1 MNISSVNNRIGPTTV
16 SQTKSKQRST
26 HEQVIHK
33 HAQHLSKEKRDSI
46 IETVRNLQSSGESVE
61 EIQYVVDHFFEDNGI
76 IPPSQLVNV
85 RSIRDKGIISKIDA
99 KNLNRILDR
108 VSEMKMEEKSIDEI
122 KEEIES
128 LLKRLGVKITSNTS
142 VFIDILT

>member
-1 MNISSVNNRIGPTTV
+1 M
-16 SQTKSKQRST
+16 
-26 HEQVIHK
+26 
-33 HAQHLSKEKRDSI
+33 
-46 IETVRNLQSSGESVE
+46 
-61 EIQYVVDHFFEDNGI
+61 
-76 IPPSQLVNV
+76 NV

-128 LLKRLGVKITSNTS
+128 LLKRLGIKITSNTS

>member
-16 SQTKSKQRST
+16 SATKSKQRST
-26 HEQVIHK
+26 HEQAIHK

-46 IETVRNLQSSGESVE
+46 IETVRNLQASGESVE

-85 RSIRDKGIISKIDA
+85 RSIRDKGIISKIDT
-99 KNLNRILDR
+99 KDLNKILDR
-108 VSEMKMEEKSIDEI
+108 VSEMKMEEKISTR
-122 KEEIES
+122 
-128 LLKRLGVKITSNTS
+128 LKRK
-142 VFIDILT
+142 

>member
-1 MNISSVNNRIGPTTV
+1 MNISSVNNRIGPTTA
-16 SQTKSKQRST
+16 SATRSKQRST
-26 HEQVIHK
+26 HEQLIHK

-46 IETVRNLQSSGESVE
+46 IETVRNLQASGESVE
-61 EIQYVVDHFFEDNGI
+61 EISMLSI
-76 IPPSQLVNV
+76 IFLKTMGSFPPSQLVNV

-99 KNLNRILDR
+99 KNLNKILDR

>member
-1 MNISSVNNRIGPTTV
+1 MTSSDCFFRGSYEYFSVNNRIGPTTV
-16 SQTKSKQRST
+16 SPTKSKQRST

-61 EIQYVVDHFFEDNGI
+61 EIQYVVDHFFEDNVI

-85 RSIRDKGIISKIDA
+85 I
-99 KNLNRILDR
+99 
-108 VSEMKMEEKSIDEI
+108 
-122 KEEIES
+122 
-128 LLKRLGVKITSNTS
+128 NTR
-142 VFIDILT
+142 

>member
-1 MNISSVNNRIGPTTV
+1 MNISSVNNRVGPTTV
-16 SQTKSKQRST
+16 SPIKSKQRST

-46 IETVRNLQSSGESVE
+46 IETVRNLQASGICRRNPVCCRS
-61 EIQYVVDHFFEDNGI
+61 FFEDNGI

-99 KNLNRILDR
+99 KNLNKILDR

-128 LLKRLGVKITSNTS
+128 
-142 VFIDILT
+142 F